1 MGCDIH
7 MFVEKYDPV
16 NNSWKKMGKIFYDNY
31 LAGMFTDEMIEMF
44 GVDEAEAWEIMVK
57 YRDNVPPSNRTE
69 QYIINKYIPTRMAD
83 PEIGWFDAKDLGL
96 LPYPYS
102 ESPYGGRCYSLFGI
116 LARVRDESN
125 PMIGGLDYPRGIPTD
140 ASTELQ
146 DMADEWMG
154 DGHSWNYYT
163 IGEILDSPYA
173 KMNTEELH
181 DLGIDPYFFNKAIP
195 DLLKIGDKDNVRIV
209 FFFDN

>member
-1 MGCDIH
+1 MIQLI
-7 MFVEKYDPV
+7 M
-16 NNSWKKMGKIFYDNY
+16 SWKKIGKVFFDNY
-31 LAGMFTDEMIEMF
+31 LASMFIEEMIDTF
-44 GVDEAEAWEIMVK
+44 GVDENEAWDIMVK

-116 LARVRDESN
+116 LAGVRDQSN
-125 PMIGGLDYPRGIPTD
+125 PMIGGMDYPRGAPTD
-140 ASTELQ
+140 ASPEIEEMIEDW
-146 DMADEWMG
+146 DM

-163 IGEILDSPYA
+163 VGELLDSSYA
-173 KMNTEELH
+173 KMNTEELR
-181 DLGIDPYFFNKAIP
+181 DIGIDPYFFNKALP
-195 DLLKIGDKDNVRIV
+195 DLLKIGDKDDVRIV

>member
-16 NNSWKKMGKIFYDNY
+16 NKEWKKVGKIFYDNY
-31 LAGMFTDEMIEMF
+31 LASMFIEEMVDTFGLDEN
-44 GVDEAEAWEIMVK
+44 EAWDIMVK

-69 QYIINKYIPTRMAD
+69 QYIINKYIPNRMAD

-116 LARVRDESN
+116 LAGVRDESN
-125 PMIGGLDYPRGIPTD
+125 RMIGGLDHPRGIPTD
-140 ASTELQ
+140 ASTEIE
-146 DMADEWMG
+146 DMTDEWQG
-154 DGHSWNYYT
+154 DAHSWNHYT
-163 IGEILDSPYA
+163 VGELLDSPYA
-173 KMNTEELH
+173 KMNTEELREI
-181 DLGIDPYFFNKAIP
+181 GIDPYFFNKALP
-195 DLLKIGDKDNVRIV
+195 DLLKIGDRDNVRIV

>member
-7 MFVEKYDPV
+7 LFVEKYDPV
-16 NNSWKKMGKIFYDNY
+16 NNNWKKIGKVFFDNY
-31 LAGMFTDEMIEMF
+31 LASLFMEEMQQTF
-44 GVDEAEAWEIMVK
+44 GITEEEAWEIMVK
-57 YRDNVPPSNRTE
+57 YRDNIPPNNRTE

-83 PEIGWFDAKDLGL
+83 PEKEWFSAREMGL

-116 LARVRDESN
+116 LAGVRDESN
-125 PMIGGLDYPRGIPTD
+125 PMIGGLDYPRGAPTD
-140 ASTELQ
+140 ASPEIEEL
-146 DMADEWMG
+146 ADDWDG

-173 KMNTEELH
+173 KMNTEELREI
-181 DLGIDPYFFNKAIP
+181 GIDPFFFKNAIP
-195 DLLKIGDKDNVRIV
+195 DVLKLGDKDNMRLV

>member
-16 NNSWKKMGKIFYDNY
+16 NNEWKKMGKIFFDNY
-31 LAGMFTDEMIEMF
+31 LASMFIEEMIDTF
-44 GVDEAEAWEIMVK
+44 GVDEDEAWDVMVK

-69 QYIINKYIPTRMAD
+69 QYIIDKYIPTRMAE

-102 ESPYGGRCYSLFGI
+102 ESPYGGRCYSLFGV
-116 LARVRDESN
+116 LAGVRDQSN
-125 PMIGGLDYPRGIPTD
+125 PMIGGMNYPRGAPTD
-140 ASTELQ
+140 ASPEIEE
-146 DMADEWMG
+146 MVEEWDL

-163 IGEILDSPYA
+163 VGELLDSPYA
-173 KMNTEELH
+173 KMNTEELR
-181 DLGIDPYFFNKAIP
+181 DIGIDPYFFNKALP

>member
-16 NNSWKKMGKIFYDNY
+16 NNEWKKMGKIFFDNY
-31 LAGMFTDEMIEMF
+31 LASMFIEEMIDTF
-44 GVDEAEAWEIMVK
+44 GVDEAEAWDVMVK

-69 QYIINKYIPTRMAD
+69 QYIINKYIPTRMAE

-102 ESPYGGRCYSLFGI
+102 ESPYGGRCYSLFGV
-116 LARVRDESN
+116 LAGVRDQSN
-125 PMIGGLDYPRGIPTD
+125 PMIGGMDYPRGAPTD
-140 ASTELQ
+140 ASPEIEE
-146 DMADEWMG
+146 MVEEWDL

-163 IGEILDSPYA
+163 VGELLDSSYA
-173 KMNTEELH
+173 KMNTEELR
-181 DLGIDPYFFNKAIP
+181 DIGIDPYFFNKALP
-195 DLLKIGDKDNVRIV
+195 DLLKIGEKDDVRIV